1 VGIIMAGARAAIR
14 YAKAVLS
21 LATDQKTADVV
32 NTDMALIA
40 NTIAE
45 SKDLSEALKSPIVP
59 STVKKSILLEVF
71 KNTNQSTLNLM
82 DTLVANNRID
92 ILEQVAAKY
101 NQLFDESKG
110 IELATVT
117 TAIALTPDLEK
128 KVLAKAKE
136 LTGKKDVEVKNSI
149 DESIIGGFILRI
161 GDVQYNA
168 SVANQLSKLKRELTL
183 N

>member
-1 VGIIMAGARAAIR
+1 MAGARAAIR

-32 NTDMALIA
+32 NTDMKLIA
-40 NTIAE
+40 GTIAE
-45 SKDLSEALKSPIVP
+45 SKDLSEALQSPVV
-59 STVKKSILLEVF
+59 SSAVKKSVLLEVF
-71 KNTNQSTLNLM
+71 KKSNKTTLSLI
-82 DTLVANNRID
+82 DILVANNRID
-92 ILEQVAAKY
+92 ILDQVAVKY
-101 NQLFDESKG
+101 NQLFDQSKG

-117 TAIALTPDLEK
+117 TTIALTPDLKK

-136 LTGKKDVEVKNSI
+136 LTGKNVEVENII
-149 DESIIGGFILRI
+149 DESILGGFILRI

-168 SVANQLSKLKRELTL
+168 SVANQLSKLKQEFTL

>member
-1 VGIIMAGARAAIR
+1 MAGARAAIR

-32 NTDMALIA
+32 NTDMELIA

-45 SKDLSEALKSPIVP
+45 NKDLSEALQSPVVP
-59 STVKKSILLEVF
+59 STVKKSVLLEVF
-71 KNTNQSTLNLM
+71 KNTNKSTLSLI

-92 ILEQVAAKY
+92 ILEQVATKY
-101 NQLFDESKG
+101 NQLFDASKG

-117 TAIALTPDLEK
+117 TAIAITSDLEK
-128 KVLAKAKE
+128 KVLAKAKA
-136 LTGKKDVEVKNSI
+136 LTGKNVELKNII
-149 DESIIGGFILRI
+149 DESILGGFILRI

-168 SVANQLSKLKRELTL
+168 SVSNQLSKLKREFTL

>member
-1 VGIIMAGARAAIR
+1 MAGARAAIR
-14 YAKAVLS
+14 YAKALLS
-21 LATDQKTADVV
+21 LASDQKAADVV
-32 NTDMALIA
+32 NKDMKLIV
-40 NTIAE
+40 NTLAE
-45 SKDLSEALKSPIVP
+45 SKDLSEALQSPVIP
-59 STVKKSILLEVF
+59 STVKKATLLEVF
-71 KNTNQSTLNLM
+71 KKSNKTTLGLI

-92 ILEQVAAKY
+92 ILNDVALKY

-117 TAIALTPDLEK
+117 TAVELSADLKK

-136 LTGKKDVEVKNSI
+136 LTGKKVEVENII
-149 DESIIGGFILRI
+149 DESILGGFILRI

-168 SVANQLSKLKRELTL
+168 SVANQLNKLKQEFTL